1 MMSQDEPH
9 LEMYEREHVVFQ
21 NIKNFPELHHNA
33 LLKQIVPKFMAKT
46 TFEKTRDSLLEK
58 EIIFVTNRG
67 NMKFYLPTENY
78 EEKLHQRIERNTN
91 TTFHDLKLTIKKLDT
106 DYSHKDADEKISLAN
121 TLLRNLIRVD
131 NGFTLLDSA
140 KNPKKTLYRDEHLTI
155 QQLINHVFEVIRK
168 DKDFEII
175 FPSIVSNLGIMMPPT
190 SLELEF

>member
-1 MMSQDEPH
+1 MMSHDEPN
-9 LEMYEREHVVFQ
+9 LEVYERERVVFQ
-21 NIKNFPELHHNA
+21 NIKDNPELHHNA

-58 EIIFVTNRG
+58 EIIFVTTRG
-67 NMKFYLPTENY
+67 NMKFYLPTGNY
-78 EEKLHQRIERNTN
+78 EEKLYHRIERNTN
-91 TTFHDLKLTIKKLDT
+91 TIFHDLKLTIKKLDT

-121 TLLRNLIRVD
+121 TLLRNLIKVD

-155 QQLINHVFEVIRK
+155 QQLINHVFEVIRR

-175 FPSIVSNLGIMMPPT
+175 FPSIVSNLEIMMPPI
-190 SLELEF
+190 SLDK

>member
-1 MMSQDEPH
+1 MVSQNEPH
-9 LEMYEREHVVFQ
+9 LEVYERERVVFQ
-21 NIKNFPELHHNA
+21 SIKDNPDLHHNA

-58 EIIFVTNRG
+58 EVIFVSTRG
-67 NMKFYLPTENY
+67 NMKFYLPTKNY
-78 EEKLHQRIERNTN
+78 EEKLHRRIERNTN
-91 TTFHDLKLTIKKLDT
+91 TIFHDLKLTIKKLDT

-121 TLLRNLIRVD
+121 TLLRNLIKVD

-175 FPSIVSNLGIMMPPT
+175 FPSIVSNLGIMMPPI
-190 SLELEF
+190 SLDE

>member
-1 MMSQDEPH
+1 MMSHDEPN
-9 LEMYEREHVVFQ
+9 LEMYERERIVFQ
-21 NIKNFPELHHNA
+21 SIRDNPDLHHNA

-46 TFEKTRDSLLEK
+46 TFEKTRDSLLKK
-58 EIIFVTNRG
+58 EIIFVTTRG
-67 NMKFYLPTENY
+67 NMKFYLPTKNY

-91 TTFHDLKLTIKKLDT
+91 NTFHDLKLKIKKLDT

-121 TLLRNLIRVD
+121 TLLRNLIQVD
-131 NGFTLLDSA
+131 NGFTLLDSV

-175 FPSIVSNLGIMMPPT
+175 FPSIVSNLGIMMPLV
-190 SLELEF
+190 SLDK

>member
-1 MMSQDEPH
+1 MMSQDEPN
-9 LEMYEREHVVFQ
+9 LDVYERERVVFQ
-21 NIKNFPELHHNA
+21 SIKDNPDLHHNA

-58 EIIFVTNRG
+58 EIIFVTTRG
-67 NMKFYLPTENY
+67 NMKFYLPTKNY

-91 TTFHDLKLTIKKLDT
+91 NTFHDLKLKIKKLDT

-121 TLLRNLIRVD
+121 TLLRNLIQAD

-175 FPSIVSNLGIMMPPT
+175 FPSIVSDLGMMMPQV
-190 SLELEF
+190 SLDK

>member
-1 MMSQDEPH
+1 MVSQNEPH
-9 LEMYEREHVVFQ
+9 LEVYERERVVFQ
-21 NIKNFPELHHNA
+21 SIKDNPDLHHNA

-58 EIIFVTNRG
+58 EVIFVSTRG
-67 NMKFYLPTENY
+67 NMKFYLPTKNY
-78 EEKLHQRIERNTN
+78 EEKLHRRIERNTN
-91 TTFHDLKLTIKKLDT
+91 TIFHDLKLTIKKLDT

-121 TLLRNLIRVD
+121 TLLRNLIKVD
-131 NGFTLLDSA
+131 NGFTLLDSV

-175 FPSIVSNLGIMMPPT
+175 FPSIVSNLGMMMPPI
-190 SLELEF
+190 SLDE